1 MTNNSSIASEVVAA
15 CIGGAISSSA
25 LYPLEIIK
33 TKAQASEKIQP
44 ESENEENNEE
54 GERNTGTLSIAK
66 SIYTRHGV
74 KGFYHGV
81 TTSAFQSATE
91 KSLYF
96 FAYTA
101 FKNCYTS
108 LISNELSTIPNLIVG
123 CAAEF
128 AHLPVTLPI
137 DCWTTKIQTDTSN
150 KGSYALLCTML
161 SEKGLGGMYKGIQA
175 YTILCLK
182 PSIQYTVFEQVKR
195 MILITRSKNNP
206 SHSMRKGS
214 SQSLTALESFLLGM
228 IARAIATIAV
238 FPFIRAKVL
247 LQSGSIKQR
256 DNDGNQPDVFAML
269 LDMCR
274 DGGVANLFQGL
285 GPELSRGVLSAAL
298 MMMVKEKIAALVS

>member
-1 MTNNSSIASEVVAA
+1 
-15 CIGGAISSSA
+15 
-25 LYPLEIIK
+25 
-33 TKAQASEKIQP
+33 
-44 ESENEENNEE
+44 
-54 GERNTGTLSIAK
+54 
-66 SIYTRHGV
+66 
-74 KGFYHGV
+74 
-81 TTSAFQSATE
+81 
-91 KSLYF
+91 
-96 FAYTA
+96 
-101 FKNCYTS
+101 
-108 LISNELSTIPNLIVG
+108 
-123 CAAEF
+123 
-128 AHLPVTLPI
+128 
-137 DCWTTKIQTDTSN
+137 
-150 KGSYALLCTML
+150 
-161 SEKGLGGMYKGIQA
+161 MYKGIQA

-195 MILITRSKNNP
+195 MILIARSKNNP

-256 DNDGNQPDVFAML
+256 DNDGKQPDVFAML

>member
-1 MTNNSSIASEVVAA
+1 MTNNSSIASEVLAA
-15 CIGGAISSSA
+15 SIGGAFSASA

-33 TKAQASEKIQP
+33 TKAQAAEKSQD
-44 ESENEENNEE
+44 ENEDSDNNEE
-54 GERNTGTLSIAK
+54 ESNTTLSIAK
-66 SIYTRHGV
+66 SIYTKHGV
-74 KGFYHGV
+74 NGFYHGL

-101 FKNCYTS
+101 FKNCYTA
-108 LISNELSTIPNLIVG
+108 LISNNISTLPNLIIG
-123 CAAEF
+123 CAAEW
-128 AHLPVTLPI
+128 AHLPITLPI

-150 KGSYALLCTML
+150 KSAYALLCTML
-161 SEKGLGGMYKGIQA
+161 SEKGVSGMYKGIQA

-182 PSIQYTVFEQVKR
+182 PSIQYTVFEQVKQI
-195 MILITRSKNNP
+195 ILLTRNK
-206 SHSMRKGS
+206 SHNVRKGS
-214 SQSLTALESFLLGM
+214 NQSLTALESFLLGM

-247 LQSGSIKQR
+247 LQSGSLKQS
-256 DNDGNQPDVFAML
+256 DGKQPDVFAML

-298 MMMVKEKIAALVS
+298 MMMVKEKIASLVNTTVG